1 MSINKINK
9 KILNRKDAGEFP
21 GFHMSFLWQKGVGI
35 MKDIVTL

>member
-9 KILNRKDAGEFP
+9 KILNRKDAGEFS
-21 GFHMSFLWQKGVGI
+21 GFRMSFLWQKGVGN